1 MSAAVGCP
9 VSSSRGEPCSTRV
22 TSPNVSA
29 TGATLSIAD
38 HSGNWYVKKISP
50 SPAGSC
56 SSVISSG
63 SSHNLSTLTASTAYT
78 YEAYSDSGCT
88 AKIASETFTT
98 LASSLSASSIGP
110 TSATLTIGNH
120 TGNWYVKQTTPTG
133 GTCSASAITGTTH
146 DVSSLSSV
154 TAHVYHAYSDSG
166 CNTAI
171 ARAAFITNPHPPTN
185 VTHSTAGGGCTVFDP
200 CTLTVSWER
209 NSSASGAIGYHVWT
223 KSNLPNNSYQ
233 SWKTQGP
240 TTNVNLG
247 LSGST
252 WQAHYARVRAY
263 KSVNG
268 TTVYGDWIYS
278 SNNP

>member
-1 MSAAVGCP
+1 M
-9 VSSSRGEPCSTRV
+9 
-22 TSPNVSA
+22 
-29 TGATLSIAD
+29 
-38 HSGNWYVKKISP
+38 
-50 SPAGSC
+50 
-56 SSVISSG
+56 ISSG

-98 LASSLSASSIGP
+98 LASSFSASSIGP

-120 TGNWYVKQTTPTG
+120 TGNWYVKQTTPAG

-146 DVSSLSSV
+146 DLSSLSSV
-154 TAHVYHAYSDSG
+154 TAHVFHAYSDSS
-166 CNTAI
+166 CTTAV

-185 VTHSTAGGGCTVFDP
+185 VTHSKTKQTCTPLSQCD
-200 CTLTVSWER
+200 LTVSWDR

-223 KSNLPNNSYQ
+223 KSHLPGNSYQ

-240 TTNVNLG
+240 TTNANLG
-247 LSGST
+247 LTGTT
-252 WQAHYARVRAY
+252 WQAEYARVRAY

-268 TTVYGDWIYS
+268 TTVYSVWIYS
-278 SNNP
+278 SNNPP